1 MIEKGAMTDK
11 DTKSHVVLAYDR
23 NFWAPGYAT
32 ARSVFLTAERPGDV
46 TVHVLHTGLERDHID
61 LVRTLEIEHGG
72 TVRFYDVT
80 ERVQSFLADGILPRI
95 GGTPFTPIIYARV
108 FMFEFLPGDIGRVVY
123 LDTDTF
129 VRSPIEWLLQT
140 DLEGHA
146 LGAVTQPDR
155 IRQLSGKDLREKS
168 LLRMGQ
174 PYFNS
179 GVLLIDAERYRSTD
193 IKAEIERRVPASKR
207 HQIYY
212 DQDVINIAF
221 LGRIKRLD
229 TLWNLQNPLPAHE
242 AFDPHILHYS
252 ASQKP
257 WKLNPKVAFA
267 ATYRH
272 LMTNEIFYR
281 YWRERAVFRLKSM
294 FRRR

>member
-1 MIEKGAMTDK
+1 MTDK
-11 DTKSHVVLAYDR
+11 NQTSHVVLAYDK

-32 ARSVFLTAERPGDV
+32 ARSVFLTAERPESV
-46 TVHVLHTGLERDHID
+46 TVHILHSGLADDHIA
-61 LVRTLEIEHGG
+61 LVKTLEAEHGG
-72 TVRFYDVT
+72 TVRFYDVS
-80 ERVQSFLADGILPRI
+80 ERVKTFLSDGILPDI
-95 GGTPFTPIIYARV
+95 GKAPFTPIIYARI
-108 FMFEFLPGDIGRVVY
+108 FMFEFLPSDIRRAVY

-129 VRSPIEWLLQT
+129 VRSPIEWLLAT
-140 DLEGHA
+140 DLGDSA

-155 IRQLSGKDLREKS
+155 IRQLSGRDLREKS

-179 GVLLIDAERYRSTD
+179 GVLLIDAERYRATD
-193 IKAEIERRVPASKR
+193 IKAEIDRRVPADKR

-221 LGRIKRLD
+221 LGRIKKLD
-229 TLWNLQNPLPAHE
+229 TLWNLQNPERAHE
-242 AFDPHILHYS
+242 ALDPHILHYS
-252 ASQKP
+252 ASEKP
-257 WKLNPKVAFA
+257 WKLRPRVAFA

-281 YWRERAVFRLKSM
+281 YWRERATKRLLSVFS
-294 FRRR
+294 RR